1 MVWNPE
7 LHMTT
12 MPRIK
17 VDQRRPWNHLL
28 TLPNSES
35 IFTKLIFLHVCR
47 KRSWYMP
54 LNICWYFLIKLSW
67 YLGFNFFWYCWLK
80 ICWYLG
86 LNICGVDFCS
96 IFDDICWSNFV
107 DIFGSIFADGDFA
120 PYLGE
125 AELIFAAQYLL
136 IFVAQTLLIFLAQ
149 YLLMEIL
156 FHIWSWYLPPGS
168 VEITAAPGSP
178 LLATLSRPCKYN
190 SYRIQMQ
197 TKN

>member
-1 MVWNPE
+1 
-7 LHMTT
+7 MT
-12 MPRIK
+12 PLNGLEPQASYDDHAEDK
-17 VDQRRPWNHLL
+17 SRPASSLNHLL

-35 IFTKLIFLHVCR
+35 IFTELIFLHVFR

-107 DIFGSIFADGDFA
+107 DIFGSIFADGDFV
-120 PYLGE
+120 PYL
-125 AELIFAAQYLL
+125 ELIFAARQCWDYGCPR
-136 IFVAQTLLIFLAQ
+136 
-149 YLLMEIL
+149 
-156 FHIWSWYLPPGS
+156 LPFIGHAF
-168 VEITAAPGSP
+168 TA
-178 LLATLSRPCKYN
+178 LQ
-190 SYRIQMQ
+190 IQLV
-197 TKN
+197 

>member
-35 IFTKLIFLHVCR
+35 IFTELIFLHVCR

-67 YLGFNFFWYCWLK
+67 YLGFNFFLVLLAQNLLIFGAQYLRSGFLLNIRWYLLVK
-80 ICWYLG
+80 LCWYFW
-86 LNICGVDFCS
+86 LNICWWRFCS
-96 IFDDICWSNFV
+96 IFGVDICRPAV
-107 DIFGSIFADGDFA
+107 LRLRLPQA
-120 PYLGE
+120 PLYWPRFHG
-125 AELIFAAQYLL
+125 
-136 IFVAQTLLIFLAQ
+136 LANTTRIESRCKQ
-149 YLLMEIL
+149 KTKTQIQ
-156 FHIWSWYLPPGS
+156 
-168 VEITAAPGSP
+168 AKQDKSP
-178 LLATLSRPCKYN
+178 NT
-190 SYRIQMQ
+190 Q
-197 TKN
+197 